1 MNEPNKV
8 LEIHIMKNVVSRI
21 KIGGLIASTVLWA
34 GMVAAHPDNQVER
47 IVVVTNQTLGADEEQ
62 APVANVVLTAQ
73 TQAVPPA
80 PPEPPEPPVANVVVT
95 TQTQIDDDDS
105 TASSSSQGQNRIT
118 IQTIEPGGKKKQAKP
133 VTYLGLAVKEASEE
147 LSSQLGLKPGEG
159 LTVILL
165 APGSPAEKADFH
177 KNDVLVDLDGQML
190 VHPLQLQKL
199 IQMHAEGDAVKL
211 TFYRAGKKQTAT
223 VKLGKTTWDE
233 SAETEDK
240 AWPGDLQNLQFQLS
254 DLKSLNGLNN
264 LNSLNDLNGQWSGM
278 GESLARVG
286 LDKAKVNREVK
297 RAMEQ
302 ARKAIQDAVRHA
314 STEQKSLASVDRE
327 LEALARGG
335 LDVDRDATVTV
346 RSKRNSSRTMVQTDE
361 DGTYIIEAGAKTRL
375 TARDKD
381 GKLLFEGEIDTP
393 AEREKVPKEV
403 WEKVKPM
410 LDQIV
415 APIGSKPKTEGQFRG
430 RGDLVKQS
438 AS

>member
-190 VHPLQLQKL
+190 VHPLQL
-199 IQMHAEGDAVKL
+199 
-211 TFYRAGKKQTAT
+211 
-223 VKLGKTTWDE
+223 
-233 SAETEDK
+233 
-240 AWPGDLQNLQFQLS
+240 
-254 DLKSLNGLNN
+254 
-264 LNSLNDLNGQWSGM
+264 
-278 GESLARVG
+278 
-286 LDKAKVNREVK
+286 
-297 RAMEQ
+297 
-302 ARKAIQDAVRHA
+302 
-314 STEQKSLASVDRE
+314 
-327 LEALARGG
+327 
-335 LDVDRDATVTV
+335 
-346 RSKRNSSRTMVQTDE
+346 
-361 DGTYIIEAGAKTRL
+361 
-375 TARDKD
+375 
-381 GKLLFEGEIDTP
+381 
-393 AEREKVPKEV
+393 
-403 WEKVKPM
+403 
-410 LDQIV
+410 
-415 APIGSKPKTEGQFRG
+415 
-430 RGDLVKQS
+430 
-438 AS
+438 